1 MPVYTNA
8 LAPQPSNSLAYPGG
22 IGKRGGSLDSF
33 VPLDYSRLA
42 AGQFRQDTPQMRE
55 YAANVPLDV
64 LRGRFAGMLGF
75 PSDVLNMFRT
85 PLPMEMFG
93 QTDYEQPT
101 QVPYGTEQLL
111 KTLPLAPA
119 ADNPLGQAA
128 NRVGSFVPI
137 TPMEA
142 LQAARVA
149 RQAAMATGRFV
160 APKAG
165 QLAEGYMQR
174 MGMMPGIV
182 PAEIAPSVN
191 QLPQALIKPKA
202 EVSPL
207 GFYSAVEQQALN
219 IPRKSGT
226 GASFINDLM
235 KGQDVKKYEIEAMG
249 LDEFLANKPN
259 VTKQEVQDF
268 IASNRVNVQERQ
280 LGATVTE
287 DPVGIAKRKE
297 IFDKYEPQIQGLYKE
312 IDQYETNIIN
322 ARNLASKN
330 ETEAIAALNREG
342 NPQPIPT
349 ADDWNRYYEA
359 KAEMEKVNKIPLDSR
374 EYVRKLDSLVKA
386 RDAEANAAYV
396 VPELIPTKYERYQL
410 PGGDN
415 YREILLTTP
424 VRGKSELDA
433 AQIAAGDLRR
443 QTADLMEKWKAAS
456 DLNPGDPSV
465 VALYQKVADSRRL
478 RDQAETKAQEL
489 KNQIGSQTY
498 QSSHFNEPNILAHM
512 RVNDRIDADGKKMLL
527 IEEIQSDWHQ
537 AGREKGYNKKLT
549 QQEIEEL
556 RNLQRKEQEEDGLFQ
571 DDIQR
576 INELEKK
583 SMGGVPDA
591 PFKDTWHQLALK
603 RAIKEAVDKGYDRI
617 GLTTSKQQIDRFSNE
632 LRQNV
637 DEINF
642 QTGQKLTDSQS
653 AELKTLRQKTFRD
666 MTGTERAKFDSLS
679 SQEGSSIRPDEV
691 KIKAYKGGSNTF
703 DGKVK
708 DGKFIEGPASGKT
721 VEEVFGKSMAK
732 QIAEQR
738 TGTIKGDDLT
748 IGGEGMK
755 KYYDEVYPAFL
766 EKQGKKYGA
775 KVGETRIKTGRGV
788 PGGEAVRYLD
798 ITPEMRKAVKEGQPL
813 ASMQNEL
820 ANQMA

>member
-235 KGQDVKKYEIEAMG
+235 KGQDVKK
-249 LDEFLANKPN
+249 
-259 VTKQEVQDF
+259 
-268 IASNRVNVQERQ
+268 
-280 LGATVTE
+280 
-287 DPVGIAKRKE
+287 
-297 IFDKYEPQIQGLYKE
+297 
-312 IDQYETNIIN
+312 
-322 ARNLASKN
+322 
-330 ETEAIAALNREG
+330 
-342 NPQPIPT
+342 
-349 ADDWNRYYEA
+349 
-359 KAEMEKVNKIPLDSR
+359 
-374 EYVRKLDSLVKA
+374 
-386 RDAEANAAYV
+386 
-396 VPELIPTKYERYQL
+396 
-410 PGGDN
+410 
-415 YREILLTTP
+415 
-424 VRGKSELDA
+424 
-433 AQIAAGDLRR
+433 
-443 QTADLMEKWKAAS
+443 
-456 DLNPGDPSV
+456 
-465 VALYQKVADSRRL
+465 
-478 RDQAETKAQEL
+478 
-489 KNQIGSQTY
+489 
-498 QSSHFNEPNILAHM
+498 
-512 RVNDRIDADGKKMLL
+512 
-527 IEEIQSDWHQ
+527 
-537 AGREKGYNKKLT
+537 
-549 QQEIEEL
+549 
-556 RNLQRKEQEEDGLFQ
+556 
-571 DDIQR
+571 
-576 INELEKK
+576 
-583 SMGGVPDA
+583 
-591 PFKDTWHQLALK
+591 
-603 RAIKEAVDKGYDRI
+603 
-617 GLTTSKQQIDRFSNE
+617 
-632 LRQNV
+632 
-637 DEINF
+637 
-642 QTGQKLTDSQS
+642 
-653 AELKTLRQKTFRD
+653 
-666 MTGTERAKFDSLS
+666 
-679 SQEGSSIRPDEV
+679 
-691 KIKAYKGGSNTF
+691 
-703 DGKVK
+703 
-708 DGKFIEGPASGKT
+708 
-721 VEEVFGKSMAK
+721 
-732 QIAEQR
+732 
-738 TGTIKGDDLT
+738 
-748 IGGEGMK
+748 
-755 KYYDEVYPAFL
+755 
-766 EKQGKKYGA
+766 
-775 KVGETRIKTGRGV
+775 
-788 PGGEAVRYLD
+788 
-798 ITPEMRKAVKEGQPL
+798 
-813 ASMQNEL
+813 
-820 ANQMA
+820 